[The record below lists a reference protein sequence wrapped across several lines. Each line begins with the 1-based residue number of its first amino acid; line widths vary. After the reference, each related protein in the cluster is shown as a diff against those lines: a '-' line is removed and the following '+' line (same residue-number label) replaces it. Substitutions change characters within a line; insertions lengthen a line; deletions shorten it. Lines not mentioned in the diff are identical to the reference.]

1 MKRLAFVFTQPPHTT
16 SSGREGLDALL
27 AASAFS
33 EDIQVFFVGD
43 GVFQLL
49 PDQKPAEILCRDYVA
64 TFGVMSLYD
73 IEVCWGLRA
82 GLLTFRCELRHKL
95 DKILNNAMLC

>member
-1 MKRLAFVFTQPPHTT
+1 MKRLAFIFTQPPHT
-16 SSGREGLDALL
+16 SSAGREGLDALL

-49 PDQKPAEILCRDYVA
+49 PNQNRLKFFVETMFQPLA
-64 TFGVMSLYD
+64 
-73 IEVCWGLRA
+73 
-82 GLLTFRCELRHKL
+82 
-95 DKILNNAMLC
+95 